1 MKLPQIKKFRWNY
14 PALAFFLP
22 LLLMLL
28 LMVCAECAPFG
39 SNSFMSSDAWH
50 QYFPFFKDFR
60 KAILSG
66 ESLLYTWTGMGMDY
80 LGLIAYYLGS
90 PLNLL
95 SLLVPENW
103 LKELFNLLIPVK
115 LSFASLFFA
124 LFLKKLFGKDD
135 LSLPLFG
142 CFYGMC
148 AWAMGYLWNTM
159 WLDSFA
165 LLPLVAL
172 GTVQLLRDK
181 KFVLYTLSLF
191 FAVVVNYYVGFFVCI
206 FVLLLFICYEI
217 CRCKSALD
225 LLKDF
230 LRIAL
235 FTLLAL
241 GMTLFL
247 TLPALG
253 ALTNS
258 YASVN
263 KFPDTFQLNTM
274 TGEAVDAAKA
284 AWNAYK
290 EAKEQGAGT
299 FFPWLEAFLLS
310 IPPVLEGTAKFF
322 GNMAGGISPTFK
334 ASTDLPNIYCGMGSA
349 LFAFLFLTCREVRLR
364 DKLCSVFLLLLLL
377 LSFLI
382 RQLDYIWHGFHFP
395 NEIPYR
401 FSFLYSFVVLY
412 MAYRAFLLR
421 ESFRPWQ
428 LLAGGVMYGLMLACF
443 HEPEDTI
450 FCCVNAAFLLLY
462 GGALAYSLWS
472 QRQPIP
478 DPEQLQPPEA
488 PEPAEDP
495 EAPQTAEDPEALQQ
509 RIAQA
514 LQQREFARFH
524 RKASAFV
531 LAGVLFLELILNVV
545 NAGARFPYAWV
556 YGYQGYPQGSHIQEV
571 SDFLEQLDDSPFYR
585 TEVTHGQTLND
596 DALIGYDGISAFTS
610 SANVQITKFMRT
622 LGYKAQN
629 NANRYQFEIGSPV
642 SSLFLNLKYM
652 IERHGNAVESP
663 YFDTVHT
670 QGTTVLMENN
680 AYLPLGFLAESALGE
695 VDFSQSSSFAFQNL
709 LFSAATGLTGEVWE
723 LTPESSLVLE
733 PGQTQVNGQ
742 NSSGYCS
749 YENGSHDTELTY
761 SYLMDQEGYLCLDF
775 TASAAIAYRVT
786 KNGAQVLREETS
798 TMPCIT
804 GICSVE
810 PGDEIQ
816 VIFTCK
822 ANQKANL
829 TVQSAVLQ
837 EDVFREGYEILSA
850 STLALQEFS
859 TTRVSGT
866 VNCNRD
872 GLLYTSIAQN
882 GVRWSEERLAL
893 VQKLFPDASD
903 RIDYW
908 TVTVDGKEV
917 EPVLVGDTMLG
928 IPLTSGAHTVTFT
941 YRNLAFELGLTLSL
955 SCLAV
960 FLGILFFT
968 RCYPQMKKKGKYQ
981 A

>member
-1 MKLPQIKKFRWNY
+1 MKLPQIKRLRWNY
-14 PALAFFLP
+14 LALAFFLP
-22 LLLMLL
+22 LVLMLI
-28 LMVCAECAPFG
+28 LMMCAECAPFG

-50 QYFPFFKDFR
+50 QYFPFFKAFR

-95 SLLVPENW
+95 SILVPENW

-124 LFLKKLFGKDD
+124 IFLKKLFHKDD

-165 LLPLVAL
+165 VLPLVAL

-230 LRIAL
+230 LRIAA
-235 FTLLAL
+235 FTLLGL

-263 KFPDTFQLNTM
+263 KFPDAFQLNTM

-284 AWNAYK
+284 AWKAYSA
-290 EAKEQGAGT
+290 AKEQGAAT
-299 FFPWLEAFLLS
+299 FALWWEAFSQS
-310 IPPVLEGTAKFF
+310 IPPVLEGVKKFF

-334 ASTDLPNIYCGMGSA
+334 ASTDLPNIYCGMGTA
-349 LFAFLFLTCREVRLR
+349 LFAFLFFTCREVKLR
-364 DKLCSVFLLLLLL
+364 DKLCSAFLLLFFL

-412 MAYRAFLLR
+412 MGYRAFLLR

-428 LLAGGVMYGLMLACF
+428 LLTAGGLYIALLLCHNDLSDPIFWCANGIFLFLYGSILVYTLWASRLPAPTAEEA
-443 HEPEDTI
+443 EPEEQENALRQQETI
-450 FCCVNAAFLLLY
+450 RFHKKTAAF
-462 GGALAYSLWS
+462 A
-472 QRQPIP
+472 
-478 DPEQLQPPEA
+478 
-488 PEPAEDP
+488 
-495 EAPQTAEDPEALQQ
+495 
-509 RIAQA
+509 
-514 LQQREFARFH
+514 
-524 RKASAFV
+524 
-531 LAGVLFLELILNVV
+531 LAGVLGLELILNLV
-545 NAGARFPYAWV
+545 NSGARFPYAWI
-556 YGYQGYPQGSHIQEV
+556 YGYQGYPQGSQIEEMADYMQQQD
-571 SDFLEQLDDSPFYR
+571 SSPFYR
-585 TEVTHGQTLND
+585 AEVTHGQTLND
-596 DALIGYDGISAFTS
+596 GSLIGYNGISTFTS

-652 IERHGNAVESP
+652 IERHGNTVENP
-663 YFDTVHT
+663 YFDAVHT
-670 QGTTVLMENN
+670 MGNTTLLESN
-680 AYLPLGFLAESALGE
+680 AYLPLGFLAESALGQ
-695 VDFSQSSSFAFQNL
+695 VDFSQSGSNAFAFQNL

-723 LTPESSLVLE
+723 LTPDNALTLE
-733 PGQTQVNGQ
+733 PGKTNVTGQTEA
-742 NSSGYCS
+742 GYCS
-749 YENGSHDTELTY
+749 YQNGGSGTELTY
-761 SYLMDQEGYLCLDF
+761 SYAIDQTGYLCMDF
-775 TASAAIAYRVT
+775 TSSTALKFRVL
-786 KNGAQVLREETS
+786 KNGVQVLSEETS
-798 TMPCIT
+798 TMPCT
-804 GICSVE
+804 MGICAVE
-810 PGDEIQ
+810 PGDSVQ

-822 ANQKANL
+822 ANQKANV
-829 TVQSAVLQ
+829 TVRSAVLQ
-837 EDVFREGYEILSA
+837 EDVFREGYEILNA
-850 STLALQEFS
+850 STLQLREFS
-859 TTRVSGT
+859 TTFVSGT
-866 VNCNRD
+866 VSCDRA
-872 GLLYTSIAQN
+872 GLLYTSIPQN
-882 GVRWSEERLAL
+882 GIRWSEERLAL
-893 VQKLFPDASD
+893 VQKFFPDAAST
-903 RIDYW
+903 IGYW
-908 TVTVDGKEV
+908 TVTVDGQET
-917 EPVLVGDTMLG
+917 EPVLVGDAMLAV
-928 IPLTSGAHTVTFT
+928 PLTSGEHTVSFS
-941 YRNLAFELGLTLSL
+941 YHNPAFALGLTLSL
-955 SCLAV
+955 CCLAL
-960 FLGILFFT
+960 FLMVIFFT
-968 RCYPQMKKKGKYQ
+968 RFYPQFRKKGKYQ